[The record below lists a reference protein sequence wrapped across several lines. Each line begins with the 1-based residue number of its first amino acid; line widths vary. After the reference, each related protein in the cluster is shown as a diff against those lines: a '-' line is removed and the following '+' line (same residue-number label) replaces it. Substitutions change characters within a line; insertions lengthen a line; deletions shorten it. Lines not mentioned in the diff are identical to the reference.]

1 MMNNHKAN
9 KFHIRKGDTVKVLAG
24 NDKDKTGK
32 VLEVISEKYRAI
44 VEGVNIVTKHKKP
57 SATSP
62 EGGREQ
68 TEAPVHMSLCTVHKL
83 LCTIHKLLKV
93 ERGTWGCLPPRSPQL
108 PITLPAGHRV
118 SDNDDTGHARAPDD
132 DHKRG

>member
-32 VLEVISEKYRAI
+32 VLEVISDKYRAI

-68 TEAPVHMSLCTVHKL
+68 TEAAVHMSNLMVVDPATGEATRSGRKL
-83 LCTIHKLLKV
+83 NESGKLQRYSKKTG
-93 ERGTWGCLPPRSPQL
+93 EF
-108 PITLPAGHRV
+108 ITNG
-118 SDNDDTGHARAPDD
+118 
-132 DHKRG
+132 